1 MLRLLSL
8 ISKNFII
15 AIPVMLVL
23 GFVYGLVAPTTWL
36 TTLIITPAYIVHV
49 QSAAWDVKLTD
60 GIFGKKLVPQT

>member
-23 GFVYGLVAPTTWL
+23 GFVYGLVAPTAWL
-36 TTLIITPAYIVHV
+36 TTLIITLAYIVDV

-60 GIFGKKLVPQT
+60 GIFGKKLVP

>member
-1 MLRLLSL
+1 
-8 ISKNFII
+8 
-15 AIPVMLVL
+15 MLVL
-23 GFVYGLVAPTTWL
+23 GFVYGLVAPTAWL

>member
-1 MLRLLSL
+1 MRLLSL

-23 GFVYGLVAPTTWL
+23 GFVYGLVAPTAWL
-36 TTLIITPAYIVHV
+36 TTLIITLTYVVHV
-49 QSAAWDVKLTD
+49 QSAAWYVKLTD